1 MNTLIIVDDDAT
13 NVGLLKMLFELDGY
27 AVLACKTIQEAVTAA
42 ASGADAF
49 IIDCYLAQGMSG
61 LNLLHDIRAGQ
72 TAVDNNAITIMVSG
86 DHRLEKEAL
95 ANGANAFF
103 LKPYSPNELSK
114 KLQIL
119 LSNKGT

>member
-27 AVLACKTIQEAVTAA
+27 TVLACKTIEEATTAA
-42 ASGADAF
+42 VSGADAF

-61 LNLLHDIRAGQ
+61 LNLLTDIRAGQ
-72 TAVDNNAITIMVSG
+72 TAVDSNVITIMVSG

-95 ANGANAFF
+95 ASGANAFF

-119 LSNKGT
+119 LSKKGT